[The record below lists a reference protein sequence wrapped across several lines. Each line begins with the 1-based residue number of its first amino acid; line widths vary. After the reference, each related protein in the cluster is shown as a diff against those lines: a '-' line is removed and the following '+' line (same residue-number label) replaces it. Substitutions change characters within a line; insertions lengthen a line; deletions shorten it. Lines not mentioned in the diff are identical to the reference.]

1 MIRAIFFD
9 IDGTLISMKDR
20 KMPESCL
27 KALNAMKESG
37 IRLFIASGRP
47 PVHLQLLCEEFRNFP
62 WDGMVLLNGQYCVD
76 EKGEVFHKQPV
87 SKQALEVLVPW
98 LQKEA
103 DFPCTFYELDDSYD
117 IGFNAGMHDYLESIG
132 RLDQMPRVEDPARSL
147 THDTYQI
154 CPYIGEERDAEF
166 LAHAPGMESARWTPQ
181 FADMIPLG
189 GGKAQG
195 IRRMLERWNI
205 SIDETMAFGDG
216 GNDISMIQAAGIGV
230 AMGNASENVKAA
242 ADYVTRDCEDDGIFA
257 ACEHFALIS

>member
-1 MIRAIFFD
+1 
-9 IDGTLISMKDR
+9 
-20 KMPESCL
+20 
-27 KALNAMKESG
+27 
-37 IRLFIASGRP
+37 
-47 PVHLQLLCEEFRNFP
+47 
-62 WDGMVLLNGQYCVD
+62 
-76 EKGEVFHKQPV
+76 
-87 SKQALEVLVPW
+87 
-98 LQKEA
+98 
-103 DFPCTFYELDDSYD
+103 
-117 IGFNAGMHDYLESIG
+117 MHDYLESIG
-132 RLDQMPRVEDPARSL
+132 RLDQMPRVEDPVRSL